1 MKQAAI
7 FLHASRSESIFW
19 NYAQMVRHVD
29 QNQSQEEEIITKD
42 VWGAAEKKMYFRTSV
57 LRVNSRA
64 GNLKNLESMN
74 QILSNNYFFDD
85 F

>member
-42 VWGAAEKKMYFRTSV
+42 VWGAAERKMYFRSQFCASI
-57 LRVNSRA
+57 LGRE
-64 GNLKNLESMN
+64 NLKKMESMN
-74 QILSNNYFFDD
+74 QILYINYFFDD

>member
-1 MKQAAI
+1 MNQAAI

-42 VWGAAEKKMYFRTSV
+42 VWGAAERKMYFRTSV

-64 GNLKNLESMN
+64 GKFEKNGINESN
-74 QILSNNYFFDD
+74 TLYQLFFDD

>member
-1 MKQAAI
+1 
-7 FLHASRSESIFW
+7 
-19 NYAQMVRHVD
+19 MVRHVD
-29 QNQSQEEEIITKD
+29 QNQSQEEGIITKE
-42 VWGAAEKKMYFRTSV
+42 VWDAAKRKMYFRTSV

-85 F
+85 L